1 MSTAASA
8 SSAHAPSGV
17 PYTHLDGLYIN
28 GRWQKARD
36 TEAVLNPATEMPIGY
51 APVGDAASTR
61 AAIEAARAA
70 FDKGPWPN
78 LSMAERAAVLARMHA
93 ALVANRERIVQLII
107 AEVGCA
113 QGITNAMQVDAPLSH
128 FASALA
134 HSASD
139 DRRYLPLEI
148 TPNMMHPAAPRVL
161 GGGSVIRE
169 PVGVV
174 AGITGYNFPFLLN
187 LAKIVPAL
195 LAGNT
200 LVLKPS
206 PFTPYSALLFGEIAE
221 QIGLPKGVLNIITGG
236 AEAGSSL
243 SAHPDVDMVS
253 FTGSEAVGIAIMQQ
267 AAPTLKR
274 VHLELGGKS
283 ALIVRADADV
293 QQAAIGAVA
302 GLSVN
307 CGQGCALLT
316 RFLVHNS
323 IRAKF
328 VEIAKA
334 VAGQW
339 NIGDPA
345 DPTVL
350 MGPLIREAQRGKVE
364 RLIAQGRDEGARLVH
379 GGGRPAH
386 LPKGFFTDITL
397 FDDVQNRM
405 TIAQEEVF
413 GPVGV
418 TIGFD
423 SDDEAVAIANDSRY
437 GLNGGIISADAAT
450 AYEMS
455 LKIRAGSV
463 YINGGTGKMSYAP
476 IGGYKRSGI
485 GREYGADWLKEFTQ
499 EKSIFYPVGR

>member
-1 MSTAASA
+1 MQTI
-8 SSAHAPSGV
+8 
-17 PYTHLDGLYIN
+17 PYTHLKHLYID
-28 GRWQKARD
+28 GRWEKVQA
-36 TEAVLNPATEMPIGY
+36 TEPVVNPATEMEIGS
-51 APVGDAASTR
+51 APVGDVA
-61 AAIEAARAA
+61 AARAA
-70 FDKGPWPN
+70 IQAARSAFDSGPWPN
-78 LSMAERAAVLARMHA
+78 LAMSERAATLKRLHS
-93 ALVANRERIVQLII
+93 ALVAKRDQIAKLII

-113 QGITNAMQVDAPLSH
+113 QGITYAMQVDTPLNH
-128 FASALA
+128 FASALGN
-134 HSASD
+134 SGSD
-139 DRRYLPLEI
+139 DRRYLPLEV
-148 TPNMMHPAAPRVL
+148 TPNAMNPAGPRIL
-161 GGGSVIRE
+161 GGGTIVRE

-187 LAKIVPAL
+187 LSKIVPAL

-206 PFTPYSALLFGEIAE
+206 PFTPYSALLFGEFAE
-221 QIGLPKGVLNIITGG
+221 EIGLPKGVLNIVTGG
-236 AEAGSSL
+236 NDVGALLSSH
-243 SAHPDVDMVS
+243 ADIDMVS

-293 QQAAIGAVA
+293 QQAALGAIA

-323 IRAKF
+323 IRKQF
-328 VEIAKA
+328 VQIATA
-334 VAGQW
+334 VAAQW
-339 NIGDPA
+339 KIGDPA

-350 MGPLIREAQRGKVE
+350 MGPLIRESQRSKVE
-364 RLIAQGRDEGARLVH
+364 RLIGTGREQGAHLVF

-397 FDDVQNRM
+397 FDEVDNGM

-423 SDDEAVAIANDSRY
+423 SDDEAIAIANASRY

-455 LKIRAGSV
+455 LKIRAGSIYV
-463 YINGGTGKMSYAP
+463 NGGTGKMPYAP

-485 GREYGADWLKEFTQ
+485 GREYGPDWLKEFTQ
-499 EKSIFYPVGR
+499 EKSIFYPAGR

>member
-1 MSTAASA
+1 MSAI
-8 SSAHAPSGV
+8 PF
-17 PYTHLDGLYIN
+17 THLDKLYI
-28 GRWQKARD
+28 GGEWERVSGI
-36 TEAVLNPATEMPIGY
+36 EPVLNPATELPIGS
-51 APVGDAASTR
+51 APVGGDDAAR
-61 AAIEAARAA
+61 AAIEAARLA
-70 FDKGPWPN
+70 FDRGPWPS
-78 LSMAERAAVLARMHA
+78 LAMAERIAVMRRMHA
-93 ALVANRERIVQLII
+93 ALAARREQIVKLIV

-113 QGITNAMQVDAPLSH
+113 QGIAHAMQVDAPLAH
-128 FASALA
+128 LVSAMGHA
-134 HSASD
+134 ASD
-139 DRRYLPLEI
+139 DRRYLPVEATSNLF
-148 TPNMMHPAAPRVL
+148 NPAGPRVL
-161 GGGSVIRE
+161 GSGCVVRE

-206 PFTPYSALLFGEIAE
+206 PFTPYSALLLGEIAE
-221 QIGLPKGVLNIITGG
+221 EIGLPKGVLNIVTGG
-236 AEAGSSL
+236 PEVGSL
-243 SAHPDVDMVS
+243 MSAHPDVDMVS
-253 FTGSEAVGIAIMQQ
+253 FTGSEAVGVAIMRQ
-267 AAPTLKR
+267 AAATLKR

-293 QQAAIGAVA
+293 QQAAVSAVG
-302 GLSVN
+302 GLTVN

-316 RFLVHNS
+316 RFVVHNS
-323 IRAKF
+323 IRRQF
-328 VEIAKA
+328 VETATA
-334 VAGQW
+334 VAAQW
-339 NIGDPA
+339 KIGDPA

-350 MGPLIREAQRGKVE
+350 MGPLIRESQRSKVE
-364 RLIAQGRDEGARLVH
+364 RLIAQGRDEGARLVF
-379 GGGRPAH
+379 GGGRPEH

-413 GPVGV
+413 GPVGA

-423 SDDEAVAIANDSRY
+423 DDEEAVAIANDSRY
-437 GLNGGIISADAAT
+437 GLNGGILSADAAT

-485 GREYGADWLKEFTQ
+485 GREYGADWLKEFTE

>member
-1 MSTAASA
+1 MQSI
-8 SSAHAPSGV
+8 
-17 PYTHLDGLYIN
+17 PYTHIKHLYID
-28 GRWQKARD
+28 GRWEKAQ
-36 TEAVLNPATEMPIGY
+36 AVEPVVNPATEAEIGH
-51 APVGDAASTR
+51 APVGDIT
-61 AAIEAARAA
+61 AARAA
-70 FDKGPWPN
+70 VQAARSAFDGGPWPN
-78 LSMAERAAVLARMHA
+78 LAMAERAAILKRLHS
-93 ALVANRERIVQLII
+93 ALVAKRDQIAQLII
-107 AEVGCA
+107 GEVGCA
-113 QGITNAMQVDAPLSH
+113 QGITYAMQVDAPLSH
-128 FASALA
+128 FASALSN
-134 HSASD
+134 SASD
-139 DRRYLPLEI
+139 DRRYLPVEA
-148 TPNMMHPAAPRVL
+148 TPNLMNPAGPRIL
-161 GGGSVIRE
+161 GGGSVVRE

-187 LAKIVPAL
+187 LSKIVPVL

-206 PFTPYSALLFGEIAE
+206 PFTPYSALLFGEFAE
-221 QIGLPKGVLNIITGG
+221 EIGLPKGVLNVVTGG
-236 AEAGSSL
+236 NEVGSLL
-243 SAHPDVDMVS
+243 SSHADVDMVS

-293 QQAAIGAVA
+293 QQAAIAAVA
-302 GLSVN
+302 GLAVN

-316 RFLVHNS
+316 RFVVHNS
-323 IRAKF
+323 IRKQF
-328 VEIAKA
+328 VETARA
-334 VAGQW
+334 VAAQW
-339 NIGDPA
+339 KIGDPA

-350 MGPLIREAQRGKVE
+350 MGPLIRESQRGKVE
-364 RLIAQGRDEGARLVH
+364 RLIAKGREEGAHLVF

-397 FDDVQNRM
+397 FDEVDNRM
-405 TIAQEEVF
+405 TIAQEEIF

-423 SDDEAVAIANDSRY
+423 RDDEAIGIANDSRY
-437 GLNGGIISADAAT
+437 GLNGGILSADPAT

-455 LKIRAGSV
+455 LKIRAGSIYV
-463 YINGGTGKMSYAP
+463 NGGTGKMPYAP

-485 GREYGADWLKEFTQ
+485 GREYGPDWLKEFTQ

>member
-1 MSTAASA
+1 
-8 SSAHAPSGV
+8 
-17 PYTHLDGLYIN
+17 
-28 GRWQKARD
+28 
-36 TEAVLNPATEMPIGY
+36 
-51 APVGDAASTR
+51 
-61 AAIEAARAA
+61 
-70 FDKGPWPN
+70 
-78 LSMAERAAVLARMHA
+78 MAERAALMNRMHA
-93 ALVANRERIVQLII
+93 ALAAKRAQIRQLIV

-128 FASALA
+128 FASALSF
-134 HSASD
+134 SASD
-139 DRRYLPLEI
+139 DRRYLPVEATANLMN
-148 TPNMMHPAAPRVL
+148 PLGPRIL
-161 GGGSVIRE
+161 GSGSVIRE
-169 PVGVV
+169 PIGVV

-187 LAKIVPAL
+187 LAKIVPVL

-206 PFTPYSALLFGEIAE
+206 PFTPYSALLFGEIADE
-221 QIGLPKGVLNIITGG
+221 VGLPAGVLNIVTGG
-236 AEAGSSL
+236 VEAGSL
-243 SAHPDVDMVS
+243 LGAHPDVDMVS

-293 QQAAIGAVA
+293 QQAAIGAIA

-323 IRAKF
+323 IRAQF
-328 VEIAKA
+328 VEAAKA
-334 VAGQW
+334 VASHW
-339 NIGDPA
+339 KIGDPA

-350 MGPLIREAQRGKVE
+350 MGPLIRESQRGKVE
-364 RLIAQGRDEGARLVH
+364 RLIQKGRDEGARLVC

-386 LPKGFFTDITL
+386 LSRGFFADITL
-397 FDDVQNRM
+397 FDDVSNRM
-405 TIAQEEVF
+405 TIAQEEIF

-423 SDDEAVAIANDSRY
+423 SDEEAIAIANDSRY
-437 GLNGGIISADAAT
+437 GLNGGIVSADAAT
-450 AYEMS
+450 AYDMS

-485 GREYGADWLKEFTQ
+485 GREYGPDWLKEFSQ

>member
-1 MSTAASA
+1 MQAI
-8 SSAHAPSGV
+8 
-17 PYTHLDGLYIN
+17 PYTHIKHLYID
-28 GRWQKARD
+28 GRWEKVQGA
-36 TEAVLNPATEMPIGY
+36 ESVINPATEMEIGS
-51 APVGDAASTR
+51 APVGDIVTAR
-61 AAIEAARAA
+61 AAIEAARSA
-70 FDKGPWPN
+70 FDSGPWPN
-78 LSMAERAAVLARMHA
+78 LAISERAAILKRLHS
-93 ALVANRERIVQLII
+93 ALEAKRDQIANLII

-113 QGITNAMQVDAPLSH
+113 QGITHAMQVGAPLSH
-128 FASALA
+128 FASALSN
-134 HSASD
+134 SASD
-139 DRRYLPLEI
+139 DRRYLPLEA
-148 TPNMMHPAAPRVL
+148 TPNPMNPAGPRIL
-161 GGGSVIRE
+161 GGGTVVRE

-187 LAKIVPAL
+187 LSKIVPAL

-206 PFTPYSALLFGEIAE
+206 PFTPYSALLFGEFAE
-221 QIGLPKGVLNIITGG
+221 EIGLPKGVLNIVTGG
-236 AEAGSSL
+236 NEVGSLL
-243 SAHPDVDMVS
+243 SSHADVDMVS

-267 AAPTLKR
+267 AASTLKR
-274 VHLELGGKS
+274 IHLELGGKS
-283 ALIVRADADV
+283 ALIVRADADI

-316 RFLVHNS
+316 RFIVHNS
-323 IRAKF
+323 VRKQF
-328 VEIAKA
+328 VEMAKA
-334 VAGQW
+334 VAAQW
-339 NIGDPA
+339 KIGDPA

-350 MGPLIREAQRGKVE
+350 MGPLIRESQRSKVE
-364 RLIAQGRDEGARLVH
+364 RLVGIGREEGAHLVF

-397 FDDVQNRM
+397 FDEVDNRM
-405 TIAQEEVF
+405 TVAQEEIF

-423 SDDEAVAIANDSRY
+423 RDDEAIAIANASRY
-437 GLNGGIISADAAT
+437 GLNGGIVSADAAT

-455 LKIRAGSV
+455 LKIRAGSIYV
-463 YINGGTGKMSYAP
+463 NGGSGKMAYAP

>member
-1 MSTAASA
+1 MPT
-8 SSAHAPSGV
+8 
-17 PYTHLDGLYIN
+17 PYTHIDKLYID
-28 GRWQKARD
+28 GRWERTDAS
-36 TEAVLNPATEMPIGY
+36 EAVLNPATETAIGQ
-51 APVGDAASTR
+51 APVGST
-61 AAIEAARAA
+61 AAARAA
-70 FDKGPWPN
+70 IASARSAFDRGPWPH
-78 LSMAERAAVLARMHA
+78 LAMAERAAVMSRMHA
-93 ALVANRERIVQLII
+93 ALAANRDRIRQLII

-128 FASALA
+128 FASAVA

-139 DRRYLPLEI
+139 DRRYLPIEATANLM
-148 TPNMMHPAAPRVL
+148 NPAGPRIL
-161 GGGSVIRE
+161 GSGSVVRE

-206 PFTPYSALLFGEIAE
+206 PFTPYSALLFGEIADDV
-221 QIGLPKGVLNIITGG
+221 GLPKGVLNIVTGG
-236 AEAGSSL
+236 VEVGSLL
-243 SAHPDVDMVS
+243 SADPDVDMVS

-283 ALIVRADADV
+283 ALIVRADANV
-293 QQAAIGAVA
+293 EQAAIGAVA

-323 IRAKF
+323 IRAQF
-328 VEIAKA
+328 VDIAKA
-334 VAGQW
+334 VASRW
-339 NIGDPA
+339 KIGDPA

-350 MGPLIREAQRGKVE
+350 MGPLIRESQRGKVE
-364 RLIAQGRDEGARLVH
+364 RLIAQGREEGARLVC

-386 LPKGFFTDITL
+386 LSKGFFTDITL
-397 FDDVQNRM
+397 FDGVDNRM

-423 SDDEAVAIANDSRY
+423 TDEEAIAIANDSRY
-437 GLNGGIISADAAT
+437 GLNGGILSADAAT

-485 GREYGADWLKEFTQ
+485 GREYGPDWLKEFTE
-499 EKSIFYPVGR
+499 EKSIFYPVGH

>member
-1 MSTAASA
+1 MN
-8 SSAHAPSGV
+8 APTL
-17 PYTHLDGLYIN
+17 PYTHIDKLYID
-28 GRWQKARD
+28 GGW
-36 TEAVLNPATEMPIGY
+36 EATANAEPVLNPATERPIGY
-51 APVGDAASTR
+51 APFGDGA
-61 AAIEAARAA
+61 AARAA
-70 FDKGPWPN
+70 IDAARRAFDRGPWPH
-78 LSMAERAAVLARMHA
+78 LAMAERASVLSRMHA
-93 ALVANRERIVQLII
+93 ALVASRAQIRRLIV

-113 QGITNAMQVDAPLSH
+113 QGITDAMQVDAPLAH

-134 HSASD
+134 YSAQD
-139 DRRYLPLEI
+139 DRRYLPLEA
-148 TPNMMHPAAPRVL
+148 TANLMNPAGPRIL
-161 GGGSVIRE
+161 GGGCIVRE

-221 QIGLPKGVLNIITGG
+221 QIGLPKGVLNIVTGG
-236 AEAGSSL
+236 VEVGSLL
-243 SAHPDVDMVS
+243 SSHPAVDMVS
-253 FTGSEAVGIAIMQQ
+253 FTGSETVGIAIMQQ
-267 AAPTLKR
+267 AATTLKR

-302 GLSVN
+302 GLTVN

-323 IRAKF
+323 IRAQF

-339 NIGDPA
+339 KIGDPS

-350 MGPLIREAQRGKVE
+350 MGPLIRESQRGKVE
-364 RLIAQGRDEGARLVH
+364 RLIRQGREEGARLVC

-386 LPKGFFTDITL
+386 VSQGFFTDITL
-397 FDDVQNRM
+397 FDDVENRM

-418 TIGFD
+418 IIGFD
-423 SDDEAVAIANDSRY
+423 SDEEAIAIANDSRY
-437 GLNGGIISADAAT
+437 GLNGGILSADAAA

-485 GREYGADWLKEFTQ
+485 GREYGPDWLKEFTE